1 MCLIAALLPQYYLN
15 ASFNNLNF
23 QVPFEKLEYDC
34 RGKMD
39 LAVDGSSAYIE
50 VGEIKSVAEYS
61 IAVTQLG
68 IRLAVLKHAA
78 NIITGVN
85 KKNIRLSGRLFLPA
99 YNRFQA
105 AHTTQRQIA
114 ERKWNYT
121 LHVAEI

>member
-1 MCLIAALLPQYYLN
+1 
-15 ASFNNLNF
+15 
-23 QVPFEKLEYDC
+23 
-34 RGKMD
+34 MD

-61 IAVTQLG
+61 VAVTQLG

-85 KKNIRLSGRLFLPA
+85 EKNIRLCGRLFLPA
-99 YNRFQA
+99 YNGFQA
-105 AHTTQRQIA
+105 VDATQRRIA

-121 LHVAEI
+121 LHVAEISDTSYHVQSEDLFLVAARTAGREE